1 MRAMQPGPH
10 VVVTALGETPM
21 DALDHHAHLA
31 PQPPPDPA
39 TLAPTDVI
47 VRVAAAQVGWV
58 DLIMMSGQYQ
68 HVP

>member
-1 MRAMQPGPH
+1 MQAGHH

-39 TLAPTDVI
+39 TLAPVAI
-47 VRVAAAQVGWV
+47 VEQASDYDLARYRLTPVG
-58 DLIMMSGQYQ
+58 
-68 HVP
+68 